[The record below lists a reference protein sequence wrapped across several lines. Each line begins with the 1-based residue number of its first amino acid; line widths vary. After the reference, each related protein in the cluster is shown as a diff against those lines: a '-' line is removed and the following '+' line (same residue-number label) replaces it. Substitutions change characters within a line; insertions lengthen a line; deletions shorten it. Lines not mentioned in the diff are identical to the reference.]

1 MTLYNSKLVNLLQT
15 YIVDFLSSSD
25 NQVTR
30 LVNDQT
36 AELSWFRTDQSAE
49 ITVSENSIAKDI
61 VGLI

>member
-30 LVNDQT
+30 FVNDQT